1 MRGAETRARGHGQ
14 ERERGGFGGQGLVRI
29 QSLFCVVS
37 SPMTI
42 LRLAIIAAA
51 LILTGCSSPIK
62 VDPASLIG
70 KTFPTVRGET
80 LEKQPRTLPTDV
92 AGKPALL
99 FVGYKQSTQF
109 DIDRWMVGIL
119 QLKTPIAFYEV
130 PTIAGMLPGMFANQI
145 DDGMRGGIPKELWAG
160 VITVYRDAGRIEAF
174 TGTENPMPARV
185 ILLDATGKVLWFHD
199 RGFSPVLLQELDA
212 KIRGL

>member
-1 MRGAETRARGHGQ
+1 MRHLLTRVRFGALL
-14 ERERGGFGGQGLVRI
+14 GLTV
-29 QSLFCVVS
+29 SLAGVVA
-37 SPMTI
+37 
-42 LRLAIIAAA
+42 LAS
-51 LILTGCSSPIK
+51 GCSSPIK
-62 VDPASLIG
+62 VDPASVIG

-80 LEKQPRTLPTDV
+80 LEKQPRTLPADL

-109 DIDRWMVGIL
+109 DIDRWMVGLL
-119 QLKTPIAFYEV
+119 QLKTPVAFYEV
-130 PTIAGMLPGMFANQI
+130 PTIAGMVPGLFANQI
-145 DDGMRGGIPKELWAG
+145 DEGMRGGIPKELWAG
-160 VITVYRDAGRIEAF
+160 VITVYGDAEAIEAF

-185 ILLDATGKVLWFHD
+185 ILLDAAGKVLWFHD

>member
-1 MRGAETRARGHGQ
+1 MGRLGQ
-14 ERERGGFGGQGLVRI
+14 EHERGGLGRHGLVRI
-29 QSLFCVVS
+29 ENPFCVVS

-42 LRLAIIAAA
+42 LKLAIIAAA
-51 LILTGCSSPIK
+51 VLLTGCSSPIK

-145 DDGMRGGIPKELWAG
+145 DNGMRGGIPKELWAS
-160 VITVYRDAGRIEAF
+160 VITVYRDADRIEAF

>member
-1 MRGAETRARGHGQ
+1 VVFRWESQAAAQ
-14 ERERGGFGGQGLVRI
+14 ELRPPTNVASNVRI
-29 QSLFCVVS
+29 QTLFYVVP
-37 SPMTI
+37 SPMKI
-42 LRLAIIAAA
+42 LTLAIIPAAVLLA
-51 LILTGCSSPIK
+51 GCSSPIK

-70 KTFPTVRGET
+70 KTFPTVQGET
-80 LEKQPRTLPTDV
+80 LEEQPRTLPTDL
-92 AGKPALL
+92 AGKPVLL
-99 FVGYKQSTQF
+99 FVGYKQMSQF

-119 QLKTPIAFYEV
+119 QLKTPIEFYEV
-130 PTIAGMLPGMFANQI
+130 PTIAGMLPGIFANQI

-160 VITVYRDAGRIEAF
+160 VITVYGDAGRIEAF

-199 RGFSPVLLQELDA
+199 RGFSPALLQELDA